1 MKAVK
6 MLFNG
11 RCSVYRH
18 NYIIND
24 SGIRK
29 CVTEKVYEN
38 IMCRISYKN
47 DGCAKESETETTAEQ
62 KVKIFMPIDYF
73 IKSGDIIEVEQN
85 GRREKYKACGR
96 ARFYSAHQE
105 AELDIFEESV

>member
-11 RCSVYRH
+11 RCNVYRYG
-18 NYIIND
+18 YITND
-24 SGIRK
+24 YGIRK
-29 CVTEKVYEN
+29 ETTEKVYEN

-96 ARFYSAHQE
+96 ARFYSTHQE
-105 AELDIFEESV
+105 AELEIFEESV